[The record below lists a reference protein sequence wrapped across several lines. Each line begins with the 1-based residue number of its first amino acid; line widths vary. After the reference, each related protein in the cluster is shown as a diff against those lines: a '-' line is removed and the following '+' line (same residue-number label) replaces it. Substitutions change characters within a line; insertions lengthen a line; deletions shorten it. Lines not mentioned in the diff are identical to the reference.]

1 VPHSQ
6 TFDILL
12 VEDDPGDAGLTKA
25 ALAQARILC
34 KLHHVSDGV
43 EAMAFLRRQGI
54 HANAPTPHLVLLDL
68 NMPRMGGREVLAAMR
83 GDETLHKIPVV
94 VLTTSDVEADIETSY
109 ELGANSFITK
119 PVDID
124 QFIDSIKAV
133 GDYWFSIVR
142 LPQ

>member
-83 GDETLHKIPVV
+83 GDEILHKIPVV

>member
-1 VPHSQ
+1 MPHSQ

-34 KLHHVSDGV
+34 KLHHVRDGV
-43 EAMAFLRRQGI
+43 EAMAFLRQQGV
-54 HANAPTPHLVLLDL
+54 HANAPIPHLVLLDL

-83 GDETLHKIPVV
+83 GDEALHKIPVV

-124 QFIDSIKAV
+124 QFIDAIRAV

>member
-1 VPHSQ
+1 MSHSQ

-43 EAMAFLRRQGI
+43 EAMAFLRQQGV
-54 HANAPTPHLVLLDL
+54 HANAPIPHLVLLDL
-68 NMPRMGGREVLAAMR
+68 NMPRMSGREVLAAMR
-83 GDETLHKIPVV
+83 GDEALHKIPVV

>member
-1 VPHSQ
+1 MPHSQ

-68 NMPRMGGREVLAAMR
+68 NMPRMSGREVLAAMR
-83 GDETLHKIPVV
+83 GDEALHKIPVV

>member
-1 VPHSQ
+1 MPHSQ

-25 ALAQARILC
+25 ALKQARILC
-34 KLHHVSDGV
+34 KLHHVVDGV
-43 EAMAFLRRQGI
+43 EALAFLRQQGPY
-54 HANAPTPHLVLLDL
+54 AGVPTPHLMLLDL

-83 GDETLHKIPVV
+83 GDENLHKIPVV

-124 QFIDSIKAV
+124 QFIEAIKAV

>member
-1 VPHSQ
+1 MPHSQ

-34 KLHHVSDGV
+34 KLHHVNDGV

-54 HANAPTPHLVLLDL
+54 HADAPTPHLVLLDL
-68 NMPRMGGREVLAAMR
+68 NMPRMSGREVLAAMR
-83 GDETLHKIPVV
+83 GDEALHKIPVV

>member
-1 VPHSQ
+1 MPHSQ

>member
-43 EAMAFLRRQGI
+43 EAMAFLRRQGV

>member
-1 VPHSQ
+1 MPHSQ

-34 KLHHVSDGV
+34 QLHHVSDGV
-43 EAMAFLRRQGI
+43 EAMAFLRRQGV

-83 GDETLHKIPVV
+83 GDEALHKIPVV

>member
-1 VPHSQ
+1 MPHSQ

-34 KLHHVSDGV
+34 KLHHVSDGM

-54 HANAPTPHLVLLDL
+54 HAGAPIPHLVLLDL

-83 GDETLHKIPVV
+83 GDEALHKIPVV

-119 PVDID
+119 PVDLD

-142 LPQ
+142 LPH

>member
-1 VPHSQ
+1 MPHSQ

-34 KLHHVSDGV
+34 QLHHVSDGV

-83 GDETLHKIPVV
+83 GDEILHKIPVV

>member
-1 VPHSQ
+1 MPHSQ

-83 GDETLHKIPVV
+83 GDEILHKIPVV

>member
-1 VPHSQ
+1 MPHSQ

-43 EAMAFLRRQGI
+43 EAMAFLRRQGV
-54 HANAPTPHLVLLDL
+54 HANAPIPHLVLLDL

-83 GDETLHKIPVV
+83 GDEALHKIPVV

>member
-1 VPHSQ
+1 MSHSQ

-43 EAMAFLRRQGI
+43 EAMAFLRQQGV

-83 GDETLHKIPVV
+83 GDEALHKIPVV

>member
-1 VPHSQ
+1 MPHSQ

-54 HANAPTPHLVLLDL
+54 HANAPIPHLVLLDL

-83 GDETLHKIPVV
+83 EDETLHKIPVV

>member
-1 VPHSQ
+1 MAYDQ

-12 VEDDPGDAGLTKA
+12 VEDDPGDAGLTRA

-34 KLHHVSDGV
+34 KLHHVTDGV
-43 EAMAFLRRQGI
+43 EALAFLRKQGSYG
-54 HANAPTPHLVLLDL
+54 AMPTPHLVLLDL

-83 GDETLHKIPVV
+83 ADEQLQKIPVV
-94 VLTTSDVEADIETSY
+94 VLTTSDIEADIETSY

-124 QFIDSIKAV
+124 QFIDAIKAL

>member
-1 VPHSQ
+1 VSHDQ

-12 VEDDPGDAGLTKA
+12 VEDDPGDAGLTRA

-34 KLHHVSDGV
+34 KLHHVTDGV
-43 EAMAFLRRQGI
+43 EALAFLRKQGGYG
-54 HANAPTPHLVLLDL
+54 AVPTPHLVLLDL
-68 NMPRMGGREVLAAMR
+68 NMPRMGGRDVLAAMR
-83 GDETLHKIPVV
+83 ADENLHKIPVV
-94 VLTTSDVEADIETSY
+94 VLTTSDIEADIETSY

-124 QFIDSIKAV
+124 QFIDAIKAL

>member
-1 VPHSQ
+1 MPHSQ

-34 KLHHVSDGV
+34 KLHHVTDGM

-54 HANAPTPHLVLLDL
+54 HVNAPMPHLVLLDL

-83 GDETLHKIPVV
+83 GDEALHKIPVV
-94 VLTTSDVEADIETSY
+94 VLTTSDIEADIETSY

-124 QFIDSIKAV
+124 QFIDAIKAV

>member
-1 VPHSQ
+1 MAHDQ

-12 VEDDPGDAGLTKA
+12 VEDDPGDAGLTRA
-25 ALAQARILC
+25 ALSQARILC
-34 KLHHVSDGV
+34 KLHHVLDGI
-43 EAMAFLRRQGI
+43 EALTFLRKQGP
-54 HANAPTPHLVLLDL
+54 HAAAPTPHLILLDL
-68 NMPRMGGREVLAAMR
+68 NMPRMSGREVLETMR
-83 GDETLHKIPVV
+83 ADPLLHKIPVV

-109 ELGANSFITK
+109 QLGANSFITK

-124 QFIDSIKAV
+124 QFIEAIKAI

>member
-1 VPHSQ
+1 MPHSQ

-54 HANAPTPHLVLLDL
+54 HADAPTPHLVLLDL
-68 NMPRMGGREVLAAMR
+68 NMPRMSGREVLAAMR
-83 GDETLHKIPVV
+83 GDEALHKIPVV